1 MNTPDATRALLAAA
15 AEAYA
20 DSPTGS
26 RIVAALARRL
36 EEPLRVAVA
45 GRIKAG
51 KSTLLN
57 ALLGEQVA
65 ATDAGECTLVPTWYR
80 HGETPSATLHLVD
93 GRTQPLV
100 LRRVDG
106 RLALDL
112 AGHRPDEVARIE
124 VRWPTPVLESMTL
137 IDTPGLGSLTEET
150 SRRTTDLVTPDLV
163 APDAGPGV
171 DALIYLLQHRQAADV
186 EVLEEFRRGSDP
198 SGTRDDRPV
207 TAIGVLSRADEAG
220 GGGLDA
226 FIKAIDMATSYGRD
240 PRIRPVCQQVLPVAG
255 LLAEGAQTLRQAE
268 FEGLRT
274 LATMPKDRRDLLM
287 LSAHRFA
294 TAPDPDVEAT
304 IRRALLDR
312 LGLYGIRLALV
323 LLPNGHDTPTSLA
336 DELLR
341 RSGVPRLTDAVVATY
356 ARASDLLKARTA
368 LTGLERLLAAEP
380 RPDTDLARRLEATLL
395 SAHDLHELRLV
406 TRLRAGGLPGL
417 DSAEVERALRLAGAH
432 GRGDAERLGLVGGR
446 HSLVDPEML
455 EQVALEELAHWR
467 RVADD
472 PLAGRALR
480 EGARTLARTCEAIL
494 ATTTP
499 AAAGP
504 PIDAP
509 ASVRPVAA
517 S

>member
-26 RIVAALARRL
+26 RAVAVLAHRL

-150 SRRTTDLVTPDLV
+150 SRRTTDLVTPDL
-163 APDAGPGV
+163 APDTGPGV

-226 FIKAIDMATSYGRD
+226 FIKAMDMATSYGRD

-274 LATMPKDRRDLLM
+274 LATIPKDRRDLLM

-304 IRRALLDR
+304 VRRALLDR

-336 DELLR
+336 EELLR

-356 ARASDLLKARTA
+356 ARAADLLKARTA
-368 LTGLERLLAAEP
+368 LTGLQRLLAAEP

-395 SAHDLHELRLV
+395 SAHDLHEVRVV

-417 DSAEVERALRLAGAH
+417 DGAEVERALRLAGAY
-432 GRGDAERLGLVGGR
+432 GRSDTERLGLAGGR
-446 HSLVDPEML
+446 QSSVDPEL
-455 EQVALEELAHWR
+455 VEKAALEELAHWR
-467 RVADD
+467 TVADD

-494 ATTTP
+494 AATT
-499 AAAGP
+499 AAAWP
-504 PIDAP
+504 PSDAP